1 MWPAVVCLIY
11 ISTLCTIGIFSR
23 AYRDNLLQQWGLVLT
38 SLACIGMIPHV
49 AQHPTMTWPCA
60 FMLGGL
66 VAFATGTF
74 AKVVHFN
81 RRFHA
86 ARRTQ
91 REAVGRG

>member
-1 MWPAVVCLIY
+1 MWAVVCLIY

-38 SLACIGMIPHV
+38 SLACIGMIPHA
-49 AQHPTMTWPCA
+49 AQGYATPWPCA
-60 FMLGGL
+60 FMLAGL
-66 VAFATGTF
+66 VAFSTGTMV
-74 AKVVHFN
+74 KVIHFN

-91 REAVGRG
+91 REAA